1 MWDELYQA
9 HYPELLRYA
18 MGICHNQEQAED
30 LAQEVFLK
38 ALQNADTFE
47 DLGPNQRRAWLFRAL
62 KNLICD
68 KFRRAAL
75 ENAYAEKLREE
86 PMAPEP
92 GFARTENA
100 LLLAKLPEQDRALF
114 YMRYIEDYN
123 ATELSKIFGLPTG
136 TIRAK
141 LSRSRKYLK
150 GIISEK

>member
-18 MGICHNQEQAED
+18 MGVCHNKEQAED

-47 DLGPNQRRAWLFRAL
+47 DLGPSQRRAWLFRAL
-62 KNLICD
+62 KNLMCD

-75 ENAYAEKLREE
+75 EAAYAGEQQEDAI
-86 PMAPEP
+86 APET
-92 GFARTENA
+92 GYERTENG
-100 LLLAKLPEQDRALF
+100 LLLMKLPEQDRALF
-114 YMRYIEDYN
+114 HMRYLEGYN
-123 ATELSKIFGLPTG
+123 ASELSEIFGLPTG

-150 GIISEK
+150 EIISE

>member
-1 MWDELYQA
+1 MWDALYQA

-18 MGICHNQEQAED
+18 MGVCHSKEQAED

-47 DLGPNQRRAWLFRAL
+47 DLGPSQRRAWLYRAL
-62 KNLICD
+62 KNLLCD

-75 ENAYAEKLREE
+75 EAAYMETIQEDAS
-86 PMAPEP
+86 APEA
-92 GFARTENA
+92 GYERAETA
-100 LLLAKLPEQDRALF
+100 LVLAKLSDQDRALF
-114 YMRYIEDYN
+114 HMRYIEGYN
-123 ATELSKIFGLPTG
+123 ASELSEIFGLPTG

-150 GIISEK
+150 EILD